1 MRAPILAVLAAELVG
16 VGYGVA
22 ARLTFEGRGGGNFG
36 VMTLAFVV
44 LVPLVVGF
52 LSVAL
57 TPDGDRMPPPVGLV
71 FITCA
76 ACLGFVLAA
85 GLEGTICVVL
95 IAPLFLL
102 FATLGGFLGSGLR
115 RLARSRRMYAS
126 GILVMLVLPYTA
138 APLEGRLPLPDARRT
153 VVASTVVR
161 ADAATVWRTVV
172 RPTGIRPEENQV
184 RLAHRIG
191 FPHPVSATLSH
202 EGVGGSRYAIFERG
216 VMLRETVTEW
226 VPGRRMA
233 FTIDP
238 AHIPPRALDEHVT
251 VGGPY
256 FDVIDGAYEIV
267 PLAAGRVELRL
278 TTTHRLSTHFNLYAG
293 FWTDLLMRQIQENLL
308 HVVRTRAE
316 AGRMNRSS

>member
-1 MRAPILAVLAAELVG
+1 MRAPIMALAAAELAG
-16 VGYGVA
+16 AGYGVV
-22 ARLTFEGRGGGNFG
+22 ARLSFEGDDPRFNLGA
-36 VMTLAFVV
+36 MTLAFVV

-52 LSVAL
+52 LTVAL
-57 TPDGDRMPPPVGLV
+57 APDGDRMPPPVALTLV
-71 FITCA
+71 TCV

-85 GLEGTICVVL
+85 GLEGIICVVL
-95 IAPLFLL
+95 IAPVFLL
-102 FATLGGFLGSGLR
+102 FATLGGFLGHGLR
-115 RLARSRRMYAS
+115 KTARSRRMYAS
-126 GILVMLVLPYTA
+126 GILVMLLLPYAA
-138 APLEGRLPLPDARRT
+138 APLEGRLPLPDTRRT
-153 VVASTVVR
+153 VAASTVIR
-161 ADAATVWRTVV
+161 ADAETVWRNVV

-191 FPHPVSATLSH
+191 FPHPVSATLSR
-202 EGVGGSRYAIFERG
+202 EGLGGSRYAIFERG

-238 AHIPPRALDEHVT
+238 ANIPPKALDEHVT
-251 VGGPY
+251 VGGPF
-256 FDVIDGAYEIV
+256 FDVMDGVYEIV
-267 PLAAGRVELRL
+267 PLDAGRVELRL

-316 AGRMNRSS
+316 AGR